1 MSGDGPAGTGWRG
14 PLWLPAAVAVFLAFA
29 VVDPVVGLGGGV
41 LVGVS
46 LAVLGPLP
54 AFAVGELVLA
64 GLGPQ
69 PLVVLVVLQLALVA
83 LLVQPTLATPAPLSL
98 VAAGAVTLGTA
109 GSVTAAVWLWTGSA
123 AIAALSALGALG
135 SLLYVVD
142 RYERVVLE
150 LAGT

>member
-109 GSVTAAVWLWTGSA
+109 GSVTAAVWLWTGSV